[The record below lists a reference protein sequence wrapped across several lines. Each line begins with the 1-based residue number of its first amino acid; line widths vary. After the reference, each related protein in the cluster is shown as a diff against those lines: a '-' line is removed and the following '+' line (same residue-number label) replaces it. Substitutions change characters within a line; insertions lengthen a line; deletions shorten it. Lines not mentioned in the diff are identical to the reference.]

1 MSRSSAAGRMPENR
15 RELIVIS
22 DPGVLNPPESS
33 LIQPLPT
40 VHTLLS
46 ELSAEM
52 GEPFQ
57 LLPLFAREPEAE
69 TETVDMTAEM
79 AEAIEG
85 LHNFYRVDAPE
96 DKLDQIAE
104 KLRQDSRIQGAY
116 VRPEPEIPRPVA
128 LEPEKD
134 VSPLPSATPDFGERQ
149 GYLNAAPA
157 GIDAYYAWTLPGG
170 YGNRVRIIDL
180 EGGWNFAHEDLQF
193 NEQGVIGTAND
204 YNDHGTAVLGVM
216 GGDHDAK
223 GIKGICPE
231 ARIAGIAWN
240 ESCASAG
247 DSPDVLLDSI
257 RICAPEAIR
266 KAADQLRTGD
276 ILLLEMHVPGP
287 HYNYV
292 WRPDQRGYIAIE
304 WYPDMLAA
312 IKYAVAKGILVVE
325 AAGNG
330 GENLDA
336 PMYDQPKDGFPPNWS
351 NPFRRQGRDSGA
363 ILVGAGAPPKGTHG
377 RNHGP
382 ERSRLDFSNY
392 GSAIDAQGW
401 GREVTTAGYGDLSR
415 GSGENSWY
423 TDQFSGTSSA
433 SPIVAGALACL
444 QSIHLTRGGRQLPY
458 ATVREMLR
466 TTGTPQQDAPGRP
479 ASQRIGNLP
488 DLRAMISRLN
498 GF

>member
-1 MSRSSAAGRMPENR
+1 
-15 RELIVIS
+15 
-22 DPGVLNPPESS
+22 

-52 GEPFQ
+52 GESFQ
-57 LLPLFAREPEAE
+57 LLPLFAREQEAE
-69 TETVDMTAEM
+69 TVEMTAEI
-79 AEAIEG
+79 AEAKAG
-85 LHNFYRVDAPE
+85 LHIFYRVDAPD
-96 DKLDQIAE
+96 DKLDHIAE

-128 LEPEKD
+128 VETVKD
-134 VSPLPSATPDFGERQ
+134 VSLLSSATPDFGERQ
-149 GYLNAAPA
+149 GYLNVAPT

-180 EGGWNFAHEDLQF
+180 ESGWNFSHEDLQV
-193 NEQGVIGTAND
+193 NEQGIIGTKND

-240 ESCASAG
+240 ESCALSG

-257 RICAPEAIR
+257 RLCAPEAIR

-330 GENLDA
+330 GENLDD

-382 ERSRLDFSNY
+382 ARSRLDFSNY
-392 GSAIDAQGW
+392 SP
-401 GREVTTAGYGDLSR
+401 TNSR
-415 GSGENSWY
+415 
-423 TDQFSGTSSA
+423 SS
-433 SPIVAGALACL
+433 S
-444 QSIHLTRGGRQLPY
+444 RK
-458 ATVREMLR
+458 
-466 TTGTPQQDAPGRP
+466 
-479 ASQRIGNLP
+479 
-488 DLRAMISRLN
+488 IS
-498 GF
+498 